1 MNGTRHRLDAHPWR
15 EWILRGFIRVE
26 DAVYVGLG
34 TVLAAMALALL
45 VAVAIAFAQA
55 LLADALPGHA
65 VQLLDRLLLILM
77 IVEILYTVQVSFS
90 EHALVPEPFLIV
102 GLIATIRRL
111 LVLTAEFARLVEKQ
125 QRGVPGGD
133 ARAGTPDRH
142 DRGPGGLARRPETAY
157 CARLVMRRN
166 KRQGFQILAE
176 TLSQCTRRSG

>member
-15 EWILRGFIRVE
+15 EWIMRGFIRVE

-45 VAVAIAFAQA
+45 VAVAIALAQA
-55 LLADALPGHA
+55 VLADTLPGHA

-102 GLIATIRRL
+102 GLIAAIRRL
-111 LVLTAEFARLVEKQ
+111 LVLTAEFARLVESNTAAFRAAMLELALLTVMIVALVVSLVVVKGRAP
-125 QRGVPGGD
+125 RG
-133 ARAGTPDRH
+133 
-142 DRGPGGLARRPETAY
+142 
-157 CARLVMRRN
+157 
-166 KRQGFQILAE
+166 
-176 TLSQCTRRSG
+176 S

>member
-1 MNGTRHRLDAHPWR
+1 M
-15 EWILRGFIRVE
+15 RGFVRVE

-55 LLADALPGHA
+55 VLTDALPDRA
-65 VQLLDRLLLILM
+65 VTLLDRLLLILM

-111 LVLTAEFARLVEKQ
+111 LVLTAEFARLVESNTAAFRAAMLELALLTVMIVALVVSLVVVKGRAP
-125 QRGVPGGD
+125 RG
-133 ARAGTPDRH
+133 
-142 DRGPGGLARRPETAY
+142 
-157 CARLVMRRN
+157 
-166 KRQGFQILAE
+166 
-176 TLSQCTRRSG
+176 S